1 MFSHHSS
8 TYRLVEPRLRK
19 VNDISLCVAQKFGF
33 TYSAPAAILAAALQ
47 ASTVTAQCSA
57 WQPLLYSSGT
67 INALT
72 IYNGELIAGGSFY
85 NEGNASNIHVAAWNG
100 SNLHGFGNCIGCV
113 NRQS

>member
-72 IYNGELIAGGSFY
+72 IYNGELIAGGRFY
-85 NEGNASNIHVAAWNG
+85 KLGNATHTQVAGLEW
-100 SNLHGFGNCIGCV
+100 SNLAGVCEGIRGGE
-113 NRQS
+113 